1 MWKVVSSHET
11 RITFMPCKLALPGGS
26 RFPRKRAGYT
36 PRLAPIRLGR
46 KTKLLIIAIAI
57 VVSFSLPRPP
67 PLLPLDSS
75 NIDELYSTRDR
86 ELKWRFELNA
96 NENEKYLLSKL
107 SIYPRELIENCSFS
121 RFRDIYTR
129 FEAKIFADKK
139 RKKFLTSW
147 KKEKKESDGDIF

>member
-1 MWKVVSSHET
+1 MILVTVMWKVVSSHET

-107 SIYPRELIENCSFS
+107 LIYPRELIENCSMFFLPIS
-121 RFRDIYTR
+121 RYIYIYIYTIR
-129 FEAKIFADKK
+129 SQNFC
-139 RKKFLTSW
+139 R
-147 KKEKKESDGDIF
+147 

>member
-1 MWKVVSSHET
+1 
-11 RITFMPCKLALPGGS
+11 MPCKLALPGGS

-107 SIYPRELIENCSFS
+107 SIYPRELIENCSMFFLPIS
-121 RFRDIYTR
+121 RYIYIYTR

-139 RKKFLTSW
+139 
-147 KKEKKESDGDIF
+147 KERNL

>member
-1 MWKVVSSHET
+1 
-11 RITFMPCKLALPGGS
+11 MPCKLALPGGS

-107 SIYPRELIENCSFS
+107 LIYPRELIKKPVLSPDFE
-121 RFRDIYTR
+121 IYIYIHDS
-129 FEAKIFADKK
+129 KP
-139 RKKFLTSW
+139 KFLPI
-147 KKEKKESDGDIF
+147 KKERNF